1 MGQTGAAS
9 GESRVTVSVLDAET
23 AALVGLAAAI
33 ALGREELIAAR
44 SGEAVAAGVA
54 PLWVDELLLQS
65 VLMVG
70 YPRALVGAAA
80 WRSATGISGPASDP
94 SSTESTAEWRTRGEA
109 TCRLIYGSNYDR
121 LRDNVRMLHPALD
134 AWMVTE
140 GYGRVLSRPG
150 LDPAR
155 RELCTIAQIAT
166 LGAERQL
173 HSHLRGALNAGAT
186 SAVLEEVLSLV
197 ALDLTEELRNQ
208 MMRCW
213 AGVTARR
220 EAT

>member
-1 MGQTGAAS
+1 MSQTGAAS
-9 GESRVTVSVLDAET
+9 GGRRVTVSVLDRET
-23 AALVGLAAAI
+23 VALVRLAAAI

-44 SGEAVAAGVA
+44 AGEAVTAGVA

-65 VLMVG
+65 VLMLG

-80 WRSATGISGPASDP
+80 WRSATGIAGPASDP
-94 SSTESTAEWRTRGEA
+94 SSTESAAEWRTRGEA
-109 TCRLIYGSNYDR
+109 TCRLIYGRNYDR

-140 GYGRVLSRPG
+140 GYGRVLSRTG

-166 LGAERQL
+166 LGTERQL

-186 SAVLEEVLSLV
+186 GPVLDEVLALV
-197 ALDLTEELRNQ
+197 APDLTGDLRDQ

-220 EAT
+220 EAS